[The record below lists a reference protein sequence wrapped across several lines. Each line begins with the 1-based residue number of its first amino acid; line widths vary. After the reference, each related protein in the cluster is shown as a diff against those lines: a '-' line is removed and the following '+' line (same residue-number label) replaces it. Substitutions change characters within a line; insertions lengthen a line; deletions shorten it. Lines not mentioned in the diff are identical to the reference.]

1 MSDFETTSVVLLVI
15 FLVIFLSH
23 SPTSSVVSNP
33 DQPPGHVPARQER
46 YNIRKRRWDRNK
58 FKDNRQT
65 IIHKLISDEVQYHKD
80 LDVIEAVRFPTLRL
94 AVGILPLT
102 VLPRK

>member
-33 DQPPGHVPARQER
+33 DQPPGHVPAHQER
-46 YNIRKRRWDRNK
+46 SNIRKRRWDRNK

-65 IIHKLISDEVQYHKD
+65 IIHKLISDEVQSHKD

-102 VLPRK
+102 VFPRK